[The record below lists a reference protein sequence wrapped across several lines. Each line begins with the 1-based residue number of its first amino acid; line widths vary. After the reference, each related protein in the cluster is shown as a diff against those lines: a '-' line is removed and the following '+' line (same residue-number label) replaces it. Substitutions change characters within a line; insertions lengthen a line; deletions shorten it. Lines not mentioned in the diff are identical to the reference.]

1 MVNSPKNSYKL
12 GKTVIFGIVY
22 RKMIIFEI
30 YFRIIDIKKIEAL
43 F

>member
-1 MVNSPKNSYKL
+1 MLISPKNSYTF

-22 RKMIIFEI
+22 RKMIIVEV

>member
-1 MVNSPKNSYKL
+1 MLISPKNSYTFR
-12 GKTVIFGIVY
+12 KTVIFGIVY
-22 RKMIIFEI
+22 QKMIIFVV